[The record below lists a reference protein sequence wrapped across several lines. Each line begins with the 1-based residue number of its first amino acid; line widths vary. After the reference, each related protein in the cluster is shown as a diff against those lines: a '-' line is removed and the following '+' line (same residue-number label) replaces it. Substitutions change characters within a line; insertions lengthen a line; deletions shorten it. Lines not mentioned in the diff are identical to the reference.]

1 MTIGSI
7 LLGVALLILVVLF
20 LARPFVQRASLT
32 HLPRTDRQRLLARK
46 EAILTQILA
55 LEFDYE
61 TGKVPAEVYQPQ
73 REAMVA
79 EAAVVLQELDAL
91 PLVGRVDAEIEA
103 AIAQLRGQTA
113 VTTPP
118 VTAPV
123 AAPVVVQ
130 VTGKNGHGRFCT
142 QCGSPIDPGD
152 KFCARCGHKLNNR
165 LEEEAD
171 NVPEKSVEV

>member
-73 REAMVA
+73 REAMVD

-91 PLVGRVDAEIEA
+91 PPVGRVDAEIEA

-113 VTTPP
+113 IATPP
-118 VTAPV
+118 VAVP
-123 AAPVVVQ
+123 AVVPA
-130 VTGKNGHGRFCT
+130 TGKNGHGRFCT